1 MYFYCISILYLYT
14 EYFKFQAND
23 KKIRTSETEVFVAT
37 AQKKLTHHRMKLCS
51 ELWNAGIKAE
61 HSYKL
66 NPKLLDQLQY
76 CEARGIPWAIVIG
89 ESELQKGV
97 VKLRNIET
105 REEFEIPQNSL
116 IEELKKRRP
125 ENL

>member
-1 MYFYCISILYLYT
+1 
-14 EYFKFQAND
+14 
-23 KKIRTSETEVFVAT
+23 
-37 AQKKLTHHRMKLCS
+37 MKLCS
-51 ELWNAGIKAE
+51 DLWNAGIKAE

-76 CEARGIPWAIVIG
+76 CEARGIPWAIIIG
-89 ESELQKGV
+89 EAELQKGV

-105 REEFEIPQNSL
+105 RDESEIPQVNL
-116 IEELKKRRP
+116 IEKLKSLNS